1 MLAGRPGLA
10 QTQMHI
16 ATSGPSTGHG
26 TAMAFSTNDLAD
38 LRYARSLLENVSLA
52 GRISNV
58 VGTPIERLFK
68 ALPRGASDAIGAA
81 TNTALQAGLRF
92 AISTMGDRNRSS
104 VEWIHKSMVVVTGAA
119 GGAFGLPALAI
130 ELPLSTVVM
139 LRSIAD
145 VARSEGESIR
155 TPEAKLECLE
165 VFALGGR
172 KRGDDAAES
181 GYFAVRAALAKAL
194 AEAAEYIAERGLARE
209 GAPAVIRFITQVAV
223 RFGVPVS
230 EKVMAQSV
238 PVVGA
243 AGGAVI
249 NLLFMDHFQDIARGH
264 FIVRRLERKCGP
276 DAVKVAYLEL
286 SPNDLARESGA
297 RPSSR
302 RKAARQQYKLRS
314 RQSE

>member
-1 MLAGRPGLA
+1 
-10 QTQMHI
+10 
-16 ATSGPSTGHG
+16 
-26 TAMAFSTNDLAD
+26 MALSADDLAD
-38 LRYARSLLENVSLA
+38 LRYARNLLENVSLA
-52 GRISNV
+52 GRIANA
-58 VGTPIERLFK
+58 VGTPIEKVFTV
-68 ALPRGASDAIGAA
+68 LPQGAAAAISAA
-81 TNTALQAGLRF
+81 TNKALQAGLRF

-145 VARSEGESIR
+145 VARSEGELIK
-155 TPEAKLECLE
+155 TPEARLECLE

-172 KRGDDAAES
+172 QRGDDAAES

-194 AEAAEYIAERGLARE
+194 AEAAEYIAERGLAQE

-223 RFGVPVS
+223 RFGIPVS

-243 AGGAVI
+243 AGGAVL
-249 NLLFMDHFQDIARGH
+249 NLLFIDHFQDIARGH
-264 FIVRRLERKCGP
+264 FIVRRLERTWGP
-276 DAVKVAYLEL
+276 ETVKTAYLEL
-286 SPNDLARESGA
+286 SSSDLARGPGG

-302 RKAARQQYKLRS
+302 RKAARKQYQLRS
-314 RQSE
+314 REPD